1 MITIFIKEEIEL
13 KLPTPYQIS
22 TIADSDFVFVIDVEE
37 MEYECI
43 KDKEN
48 GESYIGE
55 LEDFNSDVA
64 DRIMNLQSETK
75 NEKN

>member
-1 MITIFIKEEIEL
+1 MITIFIIEEINNGYSGMQT
-13 KLPTPYQIS
+13 KTIS
-22 TIADSDFVFVIDVEE
+22 LSDFVFVVDVEE